1 MKNKNQLFSTLT
13 TVVAIGI
20 SLLLTVII
28 IFCVS
33 DAPLVAL
40 KAFLL
45 DPFKSTRMIGTI
57 ISTAIPICFTGLGVC
72 IMFQASMFNMC
83 AEGGFF
89 LGALMSAAV
98 ATRLSLPGIMGII
111 VPLLVGTLTGMIM
124 AFIPAVL
131 KAYIGANEMVSS
143 LMLNYV
149 ALYLG
154 LYLLNT
160 KLRDQSFGAL
170 ATDKLPDNSILPNII
185 KGTPVHAGVF
195 IAIVA
200 VVLCYLFIYKSKSG
214 HMIRTMGQ
222 NHKFAEYSGISAA
235 AMIILSQV
243 VGGGLA
249 GAGGAI
255 EIMGMY
261 SRFQWTGLPGYGWDG
276 IMLAVLAR
284 NKPQY
289 IPIAAL
295 FLAYLRV
302 GSATMASGSN
312 VPKEV
317 ITVIQAIMI
326 ILITASALLE
336 RVRKRQVVKEVMN
349 NGANV

>member
-1 MKNKNQLFSTLT
+1 MKNKNQLYSALT
-13 TVVAIGI
+13 TAMAIGI
-20 SLLLTVII
+20 SLILTVII
-28 IFCVS
+28 IFSVS
-33 DAPLVAL
+33 DAPGTAL
-40 KAFLL
+40 KAFLF
-45 DPFKSTRMIGTI
+45 DPFKSKRMIGTI

-72 IMFQASMFNMC
+72 VMFQASMFNMC
-83 AEGGFF
+83 AEGCFF

-98 ATRLSLPGIMGII
+98 ATRVSLPGIMGIV
-111 VPLLVGTLTGMIM
+111 VPLLVGILTGMILS
-124 AFIPAVL
+124 FIPAAL
-131 KAYIGANEMVSS
+131 KAFLGANEMVSS

-149 ALYLG
+149 SLYLG

-160 KLRDQSFGAL
+160 RLRDQSFGAL
-170 ATDKLPDNSILPNII
+170 ATDKIPDNCILPNII
-185 KGTPVHAGVF
+185 SGTPVHAGVF
-195 IAIVA
+195 VAIIAVTW
-200 VVLCYLFIYKSKSG
+200 CYLFIYKTKSG
-214 HMIRTMGQ
+214 HKIRTMGQ
-222 NHKFAEYSGISAA
+222 NHKFAEYAGISAGM
-235 AMIILSQV
+235 MIIMSQV
-243 VGGGLA
+243 IGGGLA

-261 SRFQWTGLPGYGWDG
+261 SRFQWTSLPGYGWDG

-284 NKPQY
+284 NKPQF

-317 ITVIQAIMI
+317 ITVIQSIMI

-336 RVRKRQVVKEVMN
+336 RIRKRQLVKEVMN
-349 NGANV
+349 NGANA